1 MEIAQIILNKRALV
15 VDKSR
20 FDKETELSEVLF
32 VEVTRNENVL
42 VSFGNVVG
50 GIEDR
55 YGLWKTKE
63 EMLKINLIEYIG
75 P

>member
-1 MEIAQIILNKRALV
+1 MEITQIKFNKRALV
-15 VDKSR
+15 IDKSR
-20 FDKETELSEVLF
+20 FDKETELSEVSF

-63 EMLKINLIEYIG
+63 EISKIILIEYLD

>member
-63 EMLKINLIEYIG
+63 DISKIILIEYLD